1 MAVDYLSAL
10 NSKGSGLNITQIVDS
25 LVQAE
30 KTPQS
35 ELINNKITKNNTSI
49 SAIAEVKSALSGL
62 SSSVKNLKG
71 STALTPTSNSTSI
84 TVEIND
90 ASKATT
96 LDSSITVSSLA
107 AGQTLAFSGFSS
119 STAIVGGGTLKLERG
134 DWSSGS
140 FVASSTVS
148 SQDVT
153 VSSSD
158 TLASLRDKINALN
171 YGVTASIVG
180 TGDGTFNLV
189 LKSETGAENA
199 LRVTATESPSGSG
212 LASIDN
218 TSTNASKQKIAG
230 VDASIVVDGITLTRS
245 TNNITD
251 LFEGYSVNLISTT
264 SSAAKI
270 VSSVDIDQAEK
281 YLQTFV
287 DAVNVIKK
295 VFNEKTFRGSPS
307 SKPGPLASD
316 TVILGIKKRIDSF
329 FSSGITGFGADSLY
343 LSNLGVRTEKDNT
356 LSLNSTILAKELENN
371 PATYDAIFNSMY
383 SSGSSLLSVS
393 GGTNKPPKAGSYTFA
408 MTAFVAGAVTGLND
422 IDSTPEITSSNN
434 TIQLTVDGT
443 TSGTITVPASHYS
456 SQGALATAIQTAI
469 NNDSTLTSAG
479 KSVIVSYENSSYT
492 IKSSSKGS
500 DTSMVINAIGSNLD
514 GFLKMSGSTDT
525 DNIGTSQSGTSNT
538 ELTFNGAGVTTTD
551 TDGLVKEQTL
561 GSSGNFSF
569 DGTQAGGT
577 LNSHV
582 TISSSSNLSLVSFT
596 ITGTDINDTVITE
609 TITGATA
616 GGSVTS
622 SKIFKTVTQVSSNAA
637 ASSVDIGTKAAFVDI
652 TGERASITS
661 LGSDESSISFTV
673 VGTDMSGVTQT
684 EVITGPSANSTAI
697 GSKTFQTIS
706 SITPNSNTTGSISL
720 GFSGVGITTTGVTG
734 SATLNGISMIP
745 DVTNNLFSMASG
757 DGAGLKVQY
766 SGLGANAN
774 VFYGESLIDMI
785 TNYVDDLLSSS
796 NSTISD
802 RLSRLNKDVASQ
814 NTLLSDLDTQ
824 FESIRSRYVQQFSAM
839 EQAVTSLKSTGS
851 YLENLFKA
859 MNKED

>member
-62 SSSVKNLKG
+62 SSSIKTLKG

-148 SQDVT
+148 SQDIT
-153 VSSSD
+153 VSSTD

-295 VFNEKTFRGSPS
+295 VFNEKTFRGSSS

-329 FSSGITGFGADSLY
+329 FSSGITGFGTDNLY

-356 LSLNSTILAKELENN
+356 LSLNSTILAKELKNN

-514 GFLKMSGSTDT
+514 SFLKMSGSADT
-525 DNIGTSQSGTSNT
+525 DNIGTSQSGTANNA
-538 ELTFNGAGVTTTD
+538 LLLNGSGVTATD
-551 TDGLVKEQTL
+551 PDGLVDAETL
-561 GSSGNFSF
+561 GSSGNFNL

-577 LNSHV
+577 LNSHI
-582 TISSSSNLSLVSFT
+582 TITSSNNLSSVSFT
-596 ITGTDINDTVITE
+596 ITGTSVTGASITE
-609 TITGATA
+609 TISGTTA
-616 GGSVTS
+616 GGTVTS
-622 SKIFKTVTQVSSNAA
+622 SKIFKTVTQISSNAA
-637 ASSVDIGTKAAFVDI
+637 AAAVNVGTKAAFVDI

-774 VFYGESLIDMI
+774 VFYGVSSIDMI

>member
-62 SSSVKNLKG
+62 SSSIKTLKG

-148 SQDVT
+148 SQDIT
-153 VSSSD
+153 VSSTD

-295 VFNEKTFRGSPS
+295 VFNEKTFRGSSS

-316 TVILGIKKRIDSF
+316 TVILGIKKRIESF
-329 FSSGITGFGADSLY
+329 FSSGISGFGTNNLY

-356 LSLNSTILAKELENN
+356 LSLNSTILAKELKNN

-514 GFLKMSGSTDT
+514 SFLKMSGSADT
-525 DNIGTSQSGTSNT
+525 DNIGTSQSGTANNA
-538 ELTFNGAGVTTTD
+538 LLLNGSGVTATD
-551 TDGLVKEQTL
+551 PDGLVDAETL
-561 GSSGNFSF
+561 GSSGNFNL

-577 LNSHV
+577 LNSHI
-582 TISSSSNLSLVSFT
+582 TITSSNNLSSVSFT
-596 ITGTDINDTVITE
+596 ITGTSVTGASITE
-609 TITGATA
+609 TISGTTA
-616 GGSVTS
+616 GGTVTS
-622 SKIFKTVTQVSSNAA
+622 SKIFKTVTQISSNAA
-637 ASSVDIGTKAAFVDI
+637 AAAVNVGTKAAFVDI

-774 VFYGESLIDMI
+774 VFYGESSIDMI

>member
-62 SSSVKNLKG
+62 SSSIKTLKG

-148 SQDVT
+148 SQDIT

-356 LSLNSTILAKELENN
+356 LSLNSTILAKELKNN

-514 GFLKMSGSTDT
+514 SFLKMSGSADT
-525 DNIGTSQSGTSNT
+525 DNIGTSQSGTANNA
-538 ELTFNGAGVTTTD
+538 LLLNGSGVTATD
-551 TDGLVKEQTL
+551 PDGLVDAETL
-561 GSSGNFSF
+561 GSSGNFNL

-577 LNSHV
+577 LNSHI
-582 TISSSSNLSLVSFT
+582 TITSSNNLSSVSFT
-596 ITGTDINDTVITE
+596 ITGTSVTGASITE
-609 TITGATA
+609 TISGTTA
-616 GGSVTS
+616 GGTVTS
-622 SKIFKTVTQVSSNAA
+622 SKIFKTVTQISSNAA
-637 ASSVDIGTKAAFVDI
+637 AAAVNVGTKAAFVDV

-774 VFYGESLIDMI
+774 VFYGVSSIDMI

>member
-62 SSSVKNLKG
+62 SSSIKTLKG

-148 SQDVT
+148 SQDIT
-153 VSSSD
+153 VSSTD

-295 VFNEKTFRGSPS
+295 VFNEKTFRGTSS

-356 LSLNSTILAKELENN
+356 LSLNSTILAKELKNN

-514 GFLKMSGSTDT
+514 SFLKMSGSADT
-525 DNIGTSQSGTSNT
+525 DNIGTSQSGTANNA
-538 ELTFNGAGVTTTD
+538 LLLNGSGVTATD
-551 TDGLVKEQTL
+551 PDGLVDAETL
-561 GSSGNFSF
+561 GSSGNFNL

-577 LNSHV
+577 LNSHI
-582 TISSSSNLSLVSFT
+582 TITSSNNLSSVSFT
-596 ITGTDINDTVITE
+596 ITGTSVTGASITE
-609 TITGATA
+609 TISGTTA
-616 GGSVTS
+616 GGTVTS
-622 SKIFKTVTQVSSNAA
+622 SKIFKTVTQISSNAA
-637 ASSVDIGTKAAFVDI
+637 AAAVNVGTKAAFVDI

-774 VFYGESLIDMI
+774 VFYGVSSIDMI

>member
-62 SSSVKNLKG
+62 SSSIKTLKG

-148 SQDVT
+148 SQDIT
-153 VSSSD
+153 VSSTD

-295 VFNEKTFRGSPS
+295 VFNEKTFRGSSS

-329 FSSGITGFGADSLY
+329 FSSGITGFGTDNLY

-356 LSLNSTILAKELENN
+356 LSLNSTILAKELKNN

-514 GFLKMSGSTDT
+514 SFLKMSGSADT
-525 DNIGTSQSGTSNT
+525 DNIGTSQSGTANNA
-538 ELTFNGAGVTTTD
+538 LLLNGSGVTATD
-551 TDGLVKEQTL
+551 PDGLVDAETL
-561 GSSGNFSF
+561 GSSGNFNL

-577 LNSHV
+577 LNSHI
-582 TISSSSNLSLVSFT
+582 TITSSNNLSSVSFT
-596 ITGTDINDTVITE
+596 ITGTSVTGASITE
-609 TITGATA
+609 TISGTTA
-616 GGSVTS
+616 GGTVTS
-622 SKIFKTVTQVSSNAA
+622 SKIFKTVTQISSNAA
-637 ASSVDIGTKAAFVDI
+637 AAAVNVGTKAAFVDV

-774 VFYGESLIDMI
+774 VFYGVSSIDMI

>member
-62 SSSVKNLKG
+62 SSSIKTLKG
-71 STALTPTSNSTSI
+71 STALTPSSNSTSI

-148 SQDVT
+148 SQDIT
-153 VSSSD
+153 VSSTD

-329 FSSGITGFGADSLY
+329 FSSGITGFGTDNLY

-356 LSLNSTILAKELENN
+356 LSLNSTILAKEFV
-371 PATYDAIFNSMY
+371 T
-383 SSGSSLLSVS
+383 
-393 GGTNKPPKAGSYTFA
+393 TFA
-408 MTAFVAGAVTGLND
+408 NLTAPGRAVSKTCCMPPAILDRPFVICSPIVK
-422 IDSTPEITSSNN
+422 DSSIF
-434 TIQLTVDGT
+434 
-443 TSGTITVPASHYS
+443 
-456 SQGALATAIQTAI
+456 AL
-469 NNDSTLTSAG
+469 
-479 KSVIVSYENSSYT
+479 NSS
-492 IKSSSKGS
+492 
-500 DTSMVINAIGSNLD
+500 
-514 GFLKMSGSTDT
+514 
-525 DNIGTSQSGTSNT
+525 
-538 ELTFNGAGVTTTD
+538 
-551 TDGLVKEQTL
+551 
-561 GSSGNFSF
+561 
-569 DGTQAGGT
+569 
-577 LNSHV
+577 
-582 TISSSSNLSLVSFT
+582 
-596 ITGTDINDTVITE
+596 
-609 TITGATA
+609 
-616 GGSVTS
+616 
-622 SKIFKTVTQVSSNAA
+622 
-637 ASSVDIGTKAAFVDI
+637 
-652 TGERASITS
+652 
-661 LGSDESSISFTV
+661 
-673 VGTDMSGVTQT
+673 
-684 EVITGPSANSTAI
+684 
-697 GSKTFQTIS
+697 
-706 SITPNSNTTGSISL
+706 
-720 GFSGVGITTTGVTG
+720 
-734 SATLNGISMIP
+734 
-745 DVTNNLFSMASG
+745 
-757 DGAGLKVQY
+757 
-766 SGLGANAN
+766 
-774 VFYGESLIDMI
+774 
-785 TNYVDDLLSSS
+785 
-796 NSTISD
+796 
-802 RLSRLNKDVASQ
+802 
-814 NTLLSDLDTQ
+814 
-824 FESIRSRYVQQFSAM
+824 
-839 EQAVTSLKSTGS
+839 
-851 YLENLFKA
+851 
-859 MNKED
+859 